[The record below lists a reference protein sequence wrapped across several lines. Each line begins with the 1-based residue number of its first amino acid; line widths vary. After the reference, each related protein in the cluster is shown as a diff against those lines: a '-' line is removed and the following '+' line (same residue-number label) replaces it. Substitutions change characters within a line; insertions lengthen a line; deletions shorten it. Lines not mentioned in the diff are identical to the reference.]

1 MILQKLEGDGMAF
14 LGAGGTL
21 IERTLAEGETLTVDT
36 GCLVGFSGTCDYDI
50 RFQRGVKNL
59 LFGDEGLFL
68 TEVTGPGTLIIQTQP
83 IAELAMALKRL
94 MPPDEA

>member
-1 MILQKLEGDGMAF
+1 
-14 LGAGGTL
+14 
-21 IERTLAEGETLTVDT
+21 LTVDT
-36 GCLVGFSGTCDYDI
+36 GRLVGFSGTCDYDI

-59 LFGDEGLFL
+59 LFGGEGLFL